1 MLWKVAF
8 TDLSQQQ
15 KMSDD
20 SMNKPYS
27 KLGELLDTIAREH
40 NVRGPYA
47 VAKRVTDTNGSQI
60 SGQGVSR
67 LFYGENYP
75 ELSFIAAFAQDFELS
90 IEERDRLAWLYTYGE
105 ELEED
110 ETQRAL

>member
-1 MLWKVAF
+1 MLREQTSSERTEA
-8 TDLSQQQ
+8 L
-15 KMSDD
+15 
-20 SMNKPYS
+20 YS
-27 KLGELLDTIAREH
+27 KLGELLDTIARKR
-40 NVRGPYA
+40 NVRGPYS

-75 ELSFIAAFAQDFELS
+75 RPSFIAAFAQAFELS

-105 ELEED
+105 ELED
-110 ETQRAL
+110 ETQSILKGYERFEEGT